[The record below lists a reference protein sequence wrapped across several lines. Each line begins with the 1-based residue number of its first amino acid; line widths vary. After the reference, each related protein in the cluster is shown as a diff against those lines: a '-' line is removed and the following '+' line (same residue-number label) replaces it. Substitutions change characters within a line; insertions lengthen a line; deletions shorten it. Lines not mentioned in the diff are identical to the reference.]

1 MKQLYKKK
9 ELGVLA
15 YFFEN
20 PKQEMYLREL
30 ARKLNMSAATVMR
43 ITNFLVGEGM
53 LEKRVERNATYFRA
67 NLSPDFKELKKAYTV
82 SKICGA
88 GVIDLLKSKSVGLAS
103 VLLYGS
109 AAKGDDNAGSD
120 YDFLVIASRCD
131 VRASELSERLGREVS
146 LQVYDATGWKKTSKQ
161 NRAFYLDVISNSIAL
176 YGEKPV
182 ID

>member
-20 PKQEMYLREL
+20 PKQEVYLREL

-43 ITNFLVGEGM
+43 ITNFLVEEGL
-53 LEKRVERNATYFRA
+53 LEKRVEKNATYFRP

-88 GVIDLLKSKSVGLAS
+88 GVVDLLKARSVGLAS

-109 AAKGDDNAGSD
+109 AAKGEDDMNSD
-120 YDFLVIASRCD
+120 YDFLVIASKCD
-131 VRASELSERLGREVS
+131 ARTSELSEKLGREVN
-146 LQVYDATGWKKTSKQ
+146 LQVYDAIGWRGVSRR

-176 YGEKPV
+176 HGEKPV

>member
-1 MKQLYKKK
+1 
-9 ELGVLA
+9 LGCLA

-67 NLSPDFKELKKAYTV
+67 NLSPDFKELKK
-82 SKICGA
+82 ICGA

-109 AAKGDDNAGSD
+109 AAKGEDDAGSG

-161 NRAFYLDVISNSIAL
+161 NRAFYLDIISNSIAL
-176 YGEKPV
+176 YGETPV
-182 ID
+182 IDWH

>member
-20 PKQEMYLREL
+20 PKQEIYLREL
-30 ARKLNMSAATVMR
+30 ARRLEMNAATVMR
-43 ITNFLVGEGM
+43 ITNFLVREG
-53 LEKRVERNATYFRA
+53 LLQKRVERNATYFKA
-67 NLSPDFKELKKAYTV
+67 ILSPDFKELKKAYTV

-88 GVIDLLKSKSVGLAS
+88 GAIDLIKSKSVGLAS
-103 VLLYGS
+103 ILLYGS
-109 AAKGDDNAGSD
+109 AARGEDDLSSD
-120 YDFLVIASRCD
+120 YDFLIIASKCD
-131 VRASELSERLGREVS
+131 VKASELSAKLDREAS
-146 LQVYDATGWKKTSKQ
+146 IQVHDAASWKRASKR

>member
-1 MKQLYKKK
+1 MKQLYRKK

-20 PKQEMYLREL
+20 PKQEVYLREL

-43 ITNFLVGEGM
+43 TTNFLVEEGL

-88 GVIDLLKSKSVGLAS
+88 GVVDLLKSKSVGLAS
-103 VLLYGS
+103 ILLYGS
-109 AAKGDDNAGSD
+109 AAKGEDDASSD
-120 YDFLVIASRCD
+120 YDFLIIASRCD
-131 VRASELSERLGREVS
+131 VRARELSEKLGREVS
-146 LQVYDATGWKKTSKQ
+146 LHVYNAVSWKRASKR
-161 NRAFYLDVISNSIAL
+161 NRAFYLDVISDCIAL
-176 YGEKPV
+176 YGRKPV
-182 ID
+182 VD